1 MKEALKVYGLGL
13 LLMLAFGF
21 GWEYLQ
27 PKPKLPEFAPD
38 FALVDLDGN
47 THRLESY
54 RGQRVVINFWASWCG
69 PCISEIP
76 AFSRFAEEHPD
87 VPVLGLST
95 DRHERDAAGAADRM
109 GIPYPVMMAGS
120 VAATYNI
127 RSLPTTV
134 IVDEDG
140 RVDSVHV
147 NSMSFRALRKA
158 ALP

>member
-1 MKEALKVYGLGL
+1 MKEAFKVYGLGL
-13 LLMLAFGF
+13 LLMLVFGF

-38 FALVDLDGN
+38 FALVDLEGK

-76 AFSRFAEEHPD
+76 AFSKFAVEHPE
-87 VPVLGLST
+87 VAVLGLST
-95 DRHERDAAGAADRM
+95 DRHQRDAEGAADRM
-109 GIPYPVMMAGS
+109 GIAYPVMMAGS

>member
-13 LLMLAFGF
+13 LFMLAVGL

-38 FALVDLDGN
+38 FALVDLQGK

-54 RGQRVVINFWASWCG
+54 RGKRVVLNFWASWCG
-69 PCISEIP
+69 PCVSEIP
-76 AFSRFAEEHPD
+76 AFARFSEEHPS

-95 DRHERDAAGAADRM
+95 DRSREDAQGAADRL
-109 GIPYPVMMAGS
+109 GIPYPILMAGS
-120 VAATYNI
+120 VANTYDI
-127 RSLPTTV
+127 STLPTTV
-134 IVDEDG
+134 IVDADG

-147 NSMSFRALRKA
+147 NAMSYKALRRV

>member
-69 PCISEIP
+69 PCQMLTPIL
-76 AFSRFAEEHPD
+76 EEAVNACGGKVD
-87 VPVLGLST
+87 K
-95 DRHERDAAGAADRM
+95 E
-109 GIPYPVMMAGS
+109 
-120 VAATYNI
+120 
-127 RSLPTTV
+127 TV
-134 IVDEDG
+134 G
-140 RVDSVHV
+140 WW
-147 NSMSFRALRKA
+147 M
-158 ALP
+158 

>member
-1 MKEALKVYGLGL
+1 MKEAFKVYGLGI
-13 LLMLAFGF
+13 LLMLVFGF

-38 FALVDLDGN
+38 FALVDLDGK

-54 RGQRVVINFWASWCG
+54 RGKRVVLNFWASWCG

-76 AFSRFAEEHPD
+76 AFSRFAKEHPE
-87 VPVLGLST
+87 VPILGLST
-95 DRHERDAAGAADRM
+95 DRNQRDAEGAADRLD
-109 GIPYPVMMAGS
+109 IAYPVLMAGS
-120 VAATYNI
+120 LADTYDI
-127 RSLPTTV
+127 RSLPTTI
-134 IVDEDG
+134 IVDKDG

>member
-1 MKEALKVYGLGL
+1 MKEAFKVYGLGI
-13 LLMLAFGF
+13 LLMLVFGF

-38 FALVDLDGN
+38 FALVDLDGK

-54 RGQRVVINFWASWCG
+54 RGKRVVLNFWASWCG

-76 AFSRFAEEHPD
+76 AFSRFAKEHPE

-95 DRHERDAAGAADRM
+95 DKRQADAEGAVDRL
-109 GIPYPVMMAGS
+109 GIDYPVLMAGPL
-120 VAATYNI
+120 ANTYDI

-134 IVDEDG
+134 IVDTDG

>member
-1 MKEALKVYGLGL
+1 MKEAFKVYGLGI
-13 LLMLAFGF
+13 LLMIVFGF
-21 GWEYLQ
+21 GWEYFQ

-38 FALVDLDGN
+38 FALVDLDGK

-54 RGQRVVINFWASWCG
+54 RGQRVVLNFWASWCG

-76 AFSRFAEEHPD
+76 AFSRFAEEHPE

-95 DRHERDAAGAADRM
+95 DRSQKDAEDAVDRLN
-109 GIPYPVMMAGS
+109 IPYPVLMAGGL
-120 VAATYNI
+120 ANTYDI

-134 IVDEDG
+134 FVDADG
-140 RVDSVHV
+140 RVDGVHV